1 MRLRSIAKS
10 SLVAI
15 LLSAIFA
22 VSSTATGTKYSQ
34 NIPQGVFGY
43 MESVGEKKSPF
54 NWQAKKDNGLILVR
68 VFEENKKFLNY
79 CTKSGETLEWRIEV
93 ENKHDITAERKG
105 NTLHIHG
112 TRFGEPYDTR
122 VEIDERPWYQPLS
135 FSLGSFLDS
144 DKQKISFWVI
154 RADKIKVIA
163 LTAEKMGV
171 EPLTFNDKEVST
183 QKVEIRAEGFYSKFW
198 SASYWYRKS
207 DNLFLRYQSVH
218 GGPGTAETTVRLVS
232 VPNSDIKT
240 NS

>member
-1 MRLRSIAKS
+1 
-10 SLVAI
+10 
-15 LLSAIFA
+15 
-22 VSSTATGTKYSQ
+22 
-34 NIPQGVFGY
+34 